1 MARSSTWRARLLD
14 RAGAMTLSLIIGA
27 ASAVAQTTQ
36 APAPAQQP
44 PTAPA
49 AQPAAQAGPQ
59 QAAQPAVATEPP
71 AEAVAPAGDITGLV
85 APIAL
90 YPDPLLALILQA
102 STLPLE
108 VVQADRFLAQR
119 AGDPSLTP
127 DAGWDSS
134 ILGLLNYPQ
143 LIQSMS
149 EYLDWTQDLGDAV
162 IDRLPEVQDAIAQI
176 RWSAYTSHILVS
188 NDSQNV
194 ILDGNYIRIMPAKN
208 DQVSIP
214 TYDPVAL
221 MAAIEQPPAGAGEGV
236 QPASATTSE
245 PAPAG
250 TEAASG
256 AAQSSA
262 AAEPSSADTTQPATS
277 DTSEAPAATTGTE
290 AAAPAAAA
298 PAAPATYAAPAP
310 AYAAAPPVVA
320 YSEPQSSFWS
330 SAAPFIGGAAV
341 GGLLGYV
348 IGDDDNNNNNH
359 NNGGNRNNSPN
370 IKIEDSNVVVGGRNG
385 PYRGTGYYGGNGN
398 RNRPGYPPPR
408 YQPYGA
414 GSQQNVQ
421 RELQQRR
428 QRASGGRVSPV
439 RQPTRAVAGVPV
451 APRSGGVTR
460 TTTTTTST
468 SVRVPRDLG
477 KKQATGPT
485 RTARNEP
492 AATRLPGANTTSS
505 RPGGQVG
512 AKASAPRGGMA
523 SNVTSKTRADAASQ
537 RGASSRAAAA
547 KRPAAKT
554 TRPAPKRATAQRSG
568 GGGFQMQSGKSAK
581 ANSARGKKSRKQGRK
596 GGRSRKKG

>member
-14 RAGAMTLSLIIGA
+14 RAGAMTLSLVLGA
-27 ASAVAQTTQ
+27 VPAVAQTQ
-36 APAPAQQP
+36 APAQQP
-44 PTAPA
+44 ASPPQAATTSAAAPT

-59 QAAQPAVATEPP
+59 QAAQPAVASEPP

-108 VVQADRFLAQR
+108 VVQADRFLARR
-119 AGDPSLTP
+119 ADDPSLTP

-143 LIQSMS
+143 LINSMS

-162 IDRLPEVQDAIAQI
+162 VDRLPEVQDAIAQI

-221 MAAIEQPPAGAGEGV
+221 MAAIEQPAPGAAQGA

-245 PAPAG
+245 PA
-250 TEAASG
+250 
-256 AAQSSA
+256 
-262 AAEPSSADTTQPATS
+262 AE
-277 DTSEAPAATTGTE
+277 
-290 AAAPAAAA
+290 AAPAASEGSAETPQASTEAPQAAGSMETASPPAAA
-298 PAAPATYAAPAP
+298 PT
-310 AYAAAPPVVA
+310 AYAAAAPVYPAPAPVVS
-320 YSEPQSSFWS
+320 YSQPQSSFWS
-330 SAAPFIGGAAV
+330 SAAPFVGGAVV
-341 GGLLGYV
+341 GGLLGYA
-348 IGDDDNNNNNH
+348 IGDNNDNNNNNH

-370 IKIEDSNVVVGGRNG
+370 IKIEDSNVVVGGRNN
-385 PYRGTGYYGGNGN
+385 PYGGNGY
-398 RNRPGYPPPR
+398 RPGYPPPPGRGPGYPPPPPR

-428 QRASGGRVSPV
+428 DVAAAGPVSPV

-477 KKQATGPT
+477 KTPAATPA

-492 AATRLPGANTTSS
+492 ATTRLPAATTTSS
-505 RPGGQVG
+505 RPGGQTG
-512 AKASAPRGGMA
+512 AKAAAPRGGMA
-523 SNVTSKTRADAASQ
+523 SNVTSKTKADAASQ

-547 KRPAAKT
+547 KPATKT
-554 TRPAPKRATAQRSG
+554 SRPAPKQATAHRSG
-568 GGGFQMQSGKSAK
+568 GGGFQMQSGKAAK
-581 ANSARGKKSRKQGRK
+581 ANSARGKTSRKQGRSSG
-596 GGRSRKKG
+596 GGRKKR